1 MNGCQSI
8 TLARRIS
15 PLYGN
20 AMQRNQVLMPFL
32 AAGLGIA
39 LFSVMDA
46 LMKGA
51 SIAVGAYSAML
62 VRSVFGVVMMYPLW
76 RWRGGT
82 WPDGPALRLHAL
94 RGAISAGMATTFFW
108 ALVRM
113 PLAEGI
119 AISFIAPLIA
129 LYLAAVMLGE
139 KVAGRAIAGSLLG
152 LGGVVVIGMGQLGSR
167 AMGSEALLGIGA
179 MLLSAVLYAF
189 NLIFQRKQAQI
200 ASPDEVA
207 LFQMGFSGLF
217 LAVLSPWLLVLP
229 DADAT
234 AQIAASA
241 LLAAISLMLLSW
253 GYGRAEAQALLPIE
267 YTAFIWAAILGW
279 LMFAEAVTF
288 ATLGGVALIVIGC
301 WIAARQKPAAQ
312 PAAHVE
318 QTAL

>member
-1 MNGCQSI
+1 MS
-8 TLARRIS
+8 
-15 PLYGN
+15 
-20 AMQRNQVLMPFL
+20 RNHSLMPFL
-32 AAGLGIA
+32 AASLGIA

-62 VRSVFGVVMMYPLW
+62 VRSGFGVLFMLPLW

-82 WPDGPALRLHAL
+82 WPNASALKLHAL

-139 KVAGRAIAGSLLG
+139 QVGRRAIAGSLLG
-152 LGGVVVIGMGQLGSR
+152 LAGVAVIGAARLGGESMGPD
-167 AMGSEALLGIGA
+167 AFWGIAA
-179 MLLSAVLYAF
+179 MLLSAVLYAV
-189 NLIFQRKQAQI
+189 NLILQRKQAQI
-200 ASPDEVA
+200 ASPTEVA
-207 LFQMGFSGLF
+207 LFQMGFSGVF
-217 LAVLSPWLLVLP
+217 LALLAPWLLVLP
-229 DADAT
+229 NLAVSGH
-234 AQIAASA
+234 IAASA
-241 LLAAISLMLLSW
+241 ALAAVSLMLLSW

-279 LMFAEAVTF
+279 LMFAEAVTL
-288 ATLGGVALIVIGC
+288 ATLGGVALIVLGC
-301 WIAARQKPAAQ
+301 WIAARPNS
-312 PAAHVE
+312 AAHVE